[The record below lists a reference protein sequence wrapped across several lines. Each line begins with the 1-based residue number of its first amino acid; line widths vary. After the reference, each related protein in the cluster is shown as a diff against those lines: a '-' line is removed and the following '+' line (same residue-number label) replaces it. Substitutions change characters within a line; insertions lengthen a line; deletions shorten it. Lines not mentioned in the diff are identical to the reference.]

1 MYSESHTKNVLID
14 EKKKVNNELNGLK
27 QDNAQSDRVIKQ
39 AKTFTAKRE
48 KVMKDMREES
58 DALHKELTG
67 QNDHILAK
75 AWKIDQEKRKLADK
89 NLLKRYTM
97 ENMDLKQQSA
107 MADININTAKARL
120 EDLEGQKKMA
130 QAQIKDV
137 LTEKRKVDKENT
149 EMEHHIQGKGQSEQ
163 EQKLLQF
170 EAERE
175 QTNRLQHSLAF
186 KTEESQRL
194 QEQLKE
200 EEAKAKDMLDAKIT
214 AEQEM
219 EILREDA
226 SAMASKRAANRD
238 DLIRH
243 QIKLSQLRANNERT
257 AKELAAKKIE
267 NEALLKSNADLDAK
281 NTKLDAAIVELVQ
294 RIDLNT
300 LLREVDLEE
309 MKLLAQNNTHMNMAF
324 MQMMTKW
331 EAIAAGKME

>member
-1 MYSESHTKNVLID
+1 M
-14 EKKKVNNELNGLK
+14 
-27 QDNAQSDRVIKQ
+27 
-39 AKTFTAKRE
+39 
-48 KVMKDMREES
+48 
-58 DALHKELTG
+58 
-67 QNDHILAK
+67 
-75 AWKIDQEKRKLADK
+75 
-89 NLLKRYTM
+89 
-97 ENMDLKQQSA
+97 
-107 MADININTAKARL
+107 
-120 EDLEGQKKMA
+120 
-130 QAQIKDV
+130 
-137 LTEKRKVDKENT
+137 
-149 EMEHHIQGKGQSEQ
+149 
-163 EQKLLQF
+163 
-170 EAERE
+170 
-175 QTNRLQHSLAF
+175 
-186 KTEESQRL
+186 

-309 MKLLAQNNTHMNMAF
+309 MKLLAQNNTNMNMAF

>member
-58 DALHKELTG
+58 DALHKELTA

-149 EMEHHIQGKGQSEQ
+149 EMEHHI
-163 EQKLLQF
+163 
-170 EAERE
+170 
-175 QTNRLQHSLAF
+175 
-186 KTEESQRL
+186 
-194 QEQLKE
+194 
-200 EEAKAKDMLDAKIT
+200 
-214 AEQEM
+214 
-219 EILREDA
+219 
-226 SAMASKRAANRD
+226 
-238 DLIRH
+238 
-243 QIKLSQLRANNERT
+243 
-257 AKELAAKKIE
+257 
-267 NEALLKSNADLDAK
+267 
-281 NTKLDAAIVELVQ
+281 
-294 RIDLNT
+294 
-300 LLREVDLEE
+300 
-309 MKLLAQNNTHMNMAF
+309 
-324 MQMMTKW
+324 
-331 EAIAAGKME
+331 